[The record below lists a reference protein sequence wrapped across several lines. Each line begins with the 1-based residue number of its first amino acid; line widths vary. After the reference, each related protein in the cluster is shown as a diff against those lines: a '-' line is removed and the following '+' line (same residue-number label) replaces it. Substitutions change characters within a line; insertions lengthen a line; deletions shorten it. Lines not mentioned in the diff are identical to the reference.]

1 MSQLKSNVLW
11 ALLRRLIVVLVVG
24 VATTSIDPATAQTP
38 APAAPQPQQITV
50 ALNVGYPPFSVLLP
64 NGEPTG
70 LLPDMWR
77 LWGRTT
83 GTTVHFKTGSLTESL
98 ADLKSG
104 QADIHAGLFRN
115 ESRAKW
121 ALFSDPI
128 HEITTSVYFLNGG
141 SSSPRLSK
149 ITGERV
155 GAVASSYQERY
166 LRENYPDI
174 VVVGFKNNKAAV
186 TALLN
191 GEIRAV
197 FTEEPSAEATMGML
211 GLRGALQQGDEKFDG
226 NFVHAVVRK
235 DSSDLLRLI
244 NDGFRKIPREQ
255 LANLEERWL
264 PNPGAR
270 YYSSGARRVILSEDE
285 KTWIKNHSEI
295 SIGVDGNWPP
305 VDFMD
310 SKGDHAGITA
320 DFLNIISE
328 RLGISFNVQPG
339 PSFKEML
346 NKVMAGQ
353 LKVGATIIPNDERA
367 KKVTFT
373 KPFFSIP
380 KIVVTRKDYTE
391 IQKPADLAGKSIAI
405 EKGNGVIK
413 LLKDKYANLTF
424 VTYPSSLEALK
435 AVSFGKADAY
445 VGSQIVADW
454 LARKEQITNLA
465 FVAVSGVEP
474 SPQTFAVSND
484 PEWAPFVS
492 ILNKVLDSISDS
504 ERQTIYQR
512 WNRSASI
519 TNSVAS
525 DSVELN
531 PEEKYWLSRHGRF
544 SLGVDPAWA
553 PFEFFNDD
561 GQYSGIGA
569 EFVELVSARLGVTM
583 TPEAGLTWGQVI
595 EKAKTGEFD
604 ILPTV
609 ARTPEREEY
618 LNFSNPYVS
627 FPIVITTRKD
637 APFASSLDSLNGK
650 KVGVV
655 NGYVTQELLETNHKQ
670 IQVVPVES
678 LVKGLQ
684 QLSDGK
690 IDAFIDNLVTITHE
704 IDKSGLDNIKIA
716 SPTQYKFELAMGVR
730 KGLPELVPLINKAL
744 EKISE
749 RERTAIVNSATAIR
763 VSYGTEMKT
772 ILMWAIPAII
782 AISMIILAIVL
793 VNRRLRQ
800 DMTKLREAEHTL
812 EQSEDRF
819 RQLANVSSD
828 WLWETNDELKITHM
842 TDGFLDLLG
851 MEASSLLGK
860 SWELFQSSRE
870 VLKPHWQ
877 QHLSDLNE
885 RREFRDFWFEMPTS
899 DNRGIY
905 IQLNG
910 TPIFDEENVFQGYRG
925 TGTDITEKIKAT
937 HELEQ
942 AREAANHAN
951 QSKSD
956 FLSSMS
962 HELRTP
968 MNAILGFAQ
977 MLDFNPKEPLT
988 EDQKQCVD
996 HILTGGSH
1004 LLNLINDILDFAKIE
1019 AGNVELSIEEI
1030 SLAETMEEGLQTVL
1044 AMAEDRGIDISVSD
1058 TVEKAPMVRADGV
1071 RLLQVLI
1078 NLLSNAIKYN
1088 RENGK
1093 VTVEVEE
1100 TESGM
1105 LHVAVSDTGYGISDD
1120 KKDELFKPFSRL
1132 GAENSGIEGT
1142 GIGLVVCMDLIGRM
1156 DGFIGMDSEVGKGST
1171 FWFEL
1176 PVATDDPDASHMDA
1190 GKSEKRGEI
1199 LPSAA
1204 TGTLLYVEDN
1214 PANLMLM
1221 EKIIMRLDG
1230 ISLISAPTG
1239 ELGIELARTS
1249 KPDMIILDI
1258 NLPGLSGIEVL
1269 QQLRKHDDTANTPV
1283 FALSAAATKRDIQ
1296 RGVEAGFDQYLTKPV
1311 VISEIVKAIQEAL
1324 ENKA

>member
-1 MSQLKSNVLW
+1 MVKTSQIKSNVLW
-11 ALLRRLIVVLVVG
+11 ALLRRLIVVLIVG
-24 VATTSIDPATAQTP
+24 FATNSTYPATAQTT
-38 APAAPQPQQITV
+38 AQPQQITV
-50 ALNVGYPPFSVLLP
+50 ALNVGYPPFSMLLP

-98 ADLKSG
+98 ADLKIG
-104 QADIHAGLFRN
+104 RADVHAGLFRN

-149 ITGERV
+149 LTGERV

-166 LRENYPDI
+166 LNENYPDI
-174 VVVGFKNNKAAV
+174 LVVGFKNNKAAV

-197 FTEEPSAEATMGML
+197 FTEEPSAEATVGML
-211 GLRGALQQGDEKFDG
+211 GLRGALHQGEEKFDG

-235 DSSDLLRLI
+235 DRSSLLRLV

-255 LANLEERWL
+255 MASLEERWL

-270 YYSSGARRVILSEDE
+270 YYSSGTGRVILSEGE
-285 KTWIKNHSEI
+285 KAWIKNHSEI

-328 RLGISFNVQPG
+328 RLGISFFVQPG
-339 PSFKEML
+339 PSFKDML
-346 NKVMAGQ
+346 NKVMTGR

-367 KKVTFT
+367 KKITFT
-373 KPFFSIP
+373 KPFFTIP

-391 IQKPADLAGKSIAI
+391 IQKPSDLAGKSIAI

-413 LLKDKYANLTF
+413 LLKDKYADITF
-424 VTYPSSLEALK
+424 ITYPSSLEALK

-474 SPQTFAVSND
+474 SPQTFAVFND
-484 PEWAPFVS
+484 PEWAPFVN
-492 ILNKVLDSISDS
+492 ILNKVLDSISDA
-504 ERQTIYQR
+504 ERETIYQR

-519 TNSVAS
+519 MKTATS
-525 DSVELN
+525 DSVELTLD
-531 PEEKYWLSRHGRF
+531 ERYWLSKHGRF

-569 EFVELVSARLGVTM
+569 EFVELVSSRLGVTM
-583 TPEAGLTWGQVI
+583 TPQAGLTWSQVI
-595 EKAKTGEFD
+595 DKAKAGEFD

-655 NGYVTQELLETNHKQ
+655 KGYVTQELLETNHKY
-670 IQVVPVES
+670 IHVVPVES

-704 IDKSGLDNIKIA
+704 IDKSKLDTIKIA

-744 EKISE
+744 ERISD

-782 AISMIILAIVL
+782 AISMIIITVVL

-828 WLWETNDELKITHM
+828 WLWETDDDLRITHM
-842 TDGFLDLLG
+842 TDGLLDLLG
-851 MEASSLLGK
+851 MKTSSLLGK
-860 SWELFQSSRE
+860 SWAQLQTSKEI
-870 VLKPHWQ
+870 LKPHWQ

-885 RREFRDFWFEMPTS
+885 RREFRDFWFEMLTS
-899 DNRGIY
+899 DSAGIY

-910 TPIFDEENVFQGYRG
+910 TPIFDKDTIFQGYRG

-937 HELEQ
+937 HELEK
-942 AREAANHAN
+942 AREEANHAN